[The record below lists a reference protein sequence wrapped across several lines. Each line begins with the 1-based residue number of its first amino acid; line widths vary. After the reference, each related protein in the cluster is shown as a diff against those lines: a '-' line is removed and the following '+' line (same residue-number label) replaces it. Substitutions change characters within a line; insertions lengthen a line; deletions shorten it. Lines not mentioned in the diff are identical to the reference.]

1 MENRNKER
9 RSIFQPSIF
18 PIITRK
24 DIVYTNRRTSPD
36 RRVNNINVQFV
47 AQVSRDER

>member
-1 MENRNKER
+1 MEKRNEER

-24 DIVYTNRRTSPD
+24 DIIYTERRTSPD
-36 RRVNNINVQFV
+36 RRVNSIKVQFV